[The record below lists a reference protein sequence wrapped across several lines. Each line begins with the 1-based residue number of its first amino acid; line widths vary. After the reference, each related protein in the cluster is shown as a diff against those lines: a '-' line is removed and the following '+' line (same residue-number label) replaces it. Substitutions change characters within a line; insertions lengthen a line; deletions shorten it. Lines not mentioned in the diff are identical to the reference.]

1 MNLYIGNLN
10 YAVKEQ
16 DLQELFQQ
24 VGEVSTVKII
34 TDKFT
39 GRSRGF
45 GFVEMPNDSE
55 AKTAIETL
63 NGRSLREREISVTEA
78 QPRTEGG
85 GGRTGGGF
93 NRDRNSGGGGYR
105 DRNSGGG
112 GNFNKRY

>member
-16 DLQELFQQ
+16 ELQELFQQ
-24 VGEVSTVKII
+24 VGEVSSVKII

-45 GFVEMPNDSE
+45 AFVEMPNDAE
-55 AKTAIETL
+55 AKVAIESL
-63 NGRSLREREISVTEA
+63 NGRSLKERELSVTEA

-85 GGRTGGGF
+85 GNRGGGF
-93 NRDRNSGGGGYR
+93 NRDRGNGGDRGGNGGY
-105 DRNSGGG
+105 
-112 GNFNKRY
+112 NKRY

>member
-1 MNLYIGNLN
+1 MNLYIGNLS
-10 YAVKEQ
+10 YSVKAE

-24 VGEVSTVKII
+24 VGEVSSARII

-63 NGRSLREREISVTEA
+63 NGRTLQDRDLSVTEA

-85 GGRTGGGF
+85 GNRGGGGF
-93 NRDRNSGGGGYR
+93 NRGGGGGGYR
-105 DRNSGGG
+105 GGNGGG
-112 GNFNKRY
+112 GFNKRY

>member
-16 DLQELFQQ
+16 ELQELFQQ
-24 VGEVSTVKII
+24 VGEVSSVKII

-45 GFVEMPNDSE
+45 AFVEMPNDAE
-55 AKTAIETL
+55 AKTAIESL
-63 NGRSLREREISVTEA
+63 NGRSLKERELSVTEA

-85 GGRTGGGF
+85 GNRGGGF
-93 NRDRNSGGGGYR
+93 NRDRGNGGDRGGNGGY
-105 DRNSGGG
+105 
-112 GNFNKRY
+112 NKRY

>member
-16 DLQELFQQ
+16 ELQELFQQ
-24 VGEVSTVKII
+24 VGEVSSVKII

-45 GFVEMPNDSE
+45 AFVEMPNDAE
-55 AKTAIETL
+55 AKAAIESL
-63 NGRSLREREISVTEA
+63 NGRSLKERELSVTEA

-85 GGRTGGGF
+85 GNRGGGF
-93 NRDRNSGGGGYR
+93 NRDRGNGGDSGGSGGYH
-105 DRNSGGG
+105 
-112 GNFNKRY
+112 KRY